1 MPRFA
6 LSAICLERP
15 AAARS
20 CGVDEHTR
28 RVCEPLKRGW
38 AEFQNEAASLLDLAR
53 RAEQAADA
61 LDNESA
67 PLPAL
72 LRTAASDLE
81 YASYAAEREE
91 HARAGQRIMR
101 PVLAEMAR

>member
-1 MPRFA
+1 M
-6 LSAICLERP
+6 
-15 AAARS
+15 
-20 CGVDEHTR
+20 DEHTR

-38 AEFQNEAASLLDLAR
+38 AEFQNDAAGLLDLAR

-67 PLPAL
+67 PLSTL

-81 YASYAAEREE
+81 YAYYATEREE
-91 HARAGQRIMR
+91 HAHAGQRIMR
-101 PVLAEMAR
+101 PVLTEMAT